1 MFSSFLFSKRNC
13 RFGEEISEKY
23 SRLNGG
29 SYDTSEPEEPEDQ
42 TSPEY
47 AAYQQWFKQLGGFVL
62 ASAKPG
68 VSGSDYFPNQFIPSK
83 VKPDGS
89 ADVWY
94 TEDIRT
100 RLGTDCAQI
109 DLLVNDPAYTT
120 DANGDI
126 RCNGEIVAELI
137 YVGKEYTL
145 VPETDSSF
153 ALKAEKYSCVK
164 AEDGAADYYLENEGA
179 NILWEFV
186 RADGKTLIS
195 RGNADF
201 FSAENGALKLKYN
214 NKSHFSWVTTNTV
227 QTSEEA
233 DINGNLPG
241 SYLLYSGGS
250 SSERKGGYFELE
262 FEFSNG
268 SKESVYLAFSRGDSV
283 KLIGYS
289 TFHNTTLGNTNVLD
303 MNGQWNVSE
312 TVREQK
318 YDGYGAHSSYYTDA
332 EFSNAQIDGKMQ
344 TVYEVPKGTESNF
357 SMLTQYSTTA
367 LSAPFTQYNFAAGS
381 SKPETQT
388 TFNYDSLFTVEFCPE
403 DGNAFFADD
412 SDVKEAKMFK
422 VVAENGNVSY
432 YTINAL
438 QNKRDK
444 SIRANVG
451 DFVKSGTAIVEQ
463 DSGTQENLSALLDNY
478 GTFSVSLNCMVDAS
492 AATVQTG
499 YYTETG
505 TDGNN
510 FHNLK
515 FGNYDII
522 LNVPESA
529 GYEYEVYYFGSGNK
543 VELERSPDNPN
554 AYRLPLRFK
563 NLIGEG
569 NSIELC
575 VSIKKQPQTAWGYMI
590 HRIFQR

>member
-23 SRLNGG
+23 SCLNGG

-109 DLLVNDPAYTT
+109 DLLANDPAYTT

-195 RGNADF
+195 RGDADF

-303 MNGQWNVSE
+303 MNGQWNASE

-332 EFSNAQIDGKMQ
+332 EFSNAQIDGEMQ

-403 DGNAFFADD
+403 DGNTF
-412 SDVKEAKMFK
+412 
-422 VVAENGNVSY
+422 
-432 YTINAL
+432 L
-438 QNKRDK
+438 QM
-444 SIRANVG
+444 
-451 DFVKSGTAIVEQ
+451 TP
-463 DSGTQENLSALLDNY
+463 
-478 GTFSVSLNCMVDAS
+478 M
-492 AATVQTG
+492 
-499 YYTETG
+499 
-505 TDGNN
+505 
-510 FHNLK
+510 
-515 FGNYDII
+515 
-522 LNVPESA
+522 
-529 GYEYEVYYFGSGNK
+529 
-543 VELERSPDNPN
+543 
-554 AYRLPLRFK
+554 
-563 NLIGEG
+563 
-569 NSIELC
+569 
-575 VSIKKQPQTAWGYMI
+575 
-590 HRIFQR
+590 

>member
-1 MFSSFLFSKRNC
+1 M
-13 RFGEEISEKY
+13 
-23 SRLNGG
+23 
-29 SYDTSEPEEPEDQ
+29 
-42 TSPEY
+42 
-47 AAYQQWFKQLGGFVL
+47 
-62 ASAKPG
+62 
-68 VSGSDYFPNQFIPSK
+68 
-83 VKPDGS
+83 
-89 ADVWY
+89 
-94 TEDIRT
+94 
-100 RLGTDCAQI
+100 
-109 DLLVNDPAYTT
+109 
-120 DANGDI
+120 
-126 RCNGEIVAELI
+126 
-137 YVGKEYTL
+137 
-145 VPETDSSF
+145 
-153 ALKAEKYSCVK
+153 
-164 AEDGAADYYLENEGA
+164 
-179 NILWEFV
+179 
-186 RADGKTLIS
+186 
-195 RGNADF
+195 
-201 FSAENGALKLKYN
+201 
-214 NKSHFSWVTTNTV
+214 
-227 QTSEEA
+227 
-233 DINGNLPG
+233 
-241 SYLLYSGGS
+241 
-250 SSERKGGYFELE
+250 
-262 FEFSNG
+262 
-268 SKESVYLAFSRGDSV
+268 
-283 KLIGYS
+283 
-289 TFHNTTLGNTNVLD
+289 LD

-332 EFSNAQIDGKMQ
+332 EFSNAQIDGEMQ

-403 DGNAFFADD
+403 DGNTFFADD

-438 QNKRDK
+438 QNKRNK
-444 SIRANVG
+444 SIRVNVG

>member
-1 MFSSFLFSKRNC
+1 
-13 RFGEEISEKY
+13 
-23 SRLNGG
+23 
-29 SYDTSEPEEPEDQ
+29 
-42 TSPEY
+42 
-47 AAYQQWFKQLGGFVL
+47 
-62 ASAKPG
+62 
-68 VSGSDYFPNQFIPSK
+68 
-83 VKPDGS
+83 
-89 ADVWY
+89 
-94 TEDIRT
+94 
-100 RLGTDCAQI
+100 
-109 DLLVNDPAYTT
+109 
-120 DANGDI
+120 
-126 RCNGEIVAELI
+126 
-137 YVGKEYTL
+137 
-145 VPETDSSF
+145 
-153 ALKAEKYSCVK
+153 
-164 AEDGAADYYLENEGA
+164 
-179 NILWEFV
+179 
-186 RADGKTLIS
+186 
-195 RGNADF
+195 
-201 FSAENGALKLKYN
+201 
-214 NKSHFSWVTTNTV
+214 
-227 QTSEEA
+227 
-233 DINGNLPG
+233 
-241 SYLLYSGGS
+241 
-250 SSERKGGYFELE
+250 
-262 FEFSNG
+262 
-268 SKESVYLAFSRGDSV
+268 
-283 KLIGYS
+283 
-289 TFHNTTLGNTNVLD
+289 
-303 MNGQWNVSE
+303 
-312 TVREQK
+312 
-318 YDGYGAHSSYYTDA
+318 
-332 EFSNAQIDGKMQ
+332 
-344 TVYEVPKGTESNF
+344 
-357 SMLTQYSTTA
+357 
-367 LSAPFTQYNFAAGS
+367 
-381 SKPETQT
+381 
-388 TFNYDSLFTVEFCPE
+388 
-403 DGNAFFADD
+403 
-412 SDVKEAKMFK
+412 MFK

-510 FHNLK
+510 SHNLK